1 MTIDKVT
8 AEAIM
13 DDLRD
18 VVAEVFGK
26 YGLAAP
32 KMRGKYGHSLQIS
45 FEATRFERGEGGINV
60 QSQEA
65 QYYKTF
71 GFKTLSGTK
80 LEAPLGTKFSSSG
93 KEYIFAGI
101 AAKRRKYPIYCL
113 HADTLAPTLF
123 TDHAVTLINSAAKKA
138 EV

>member
-1 MTIDKVT
+1 MTIDKTT

-13 DDLRD
+13 GDLRE
-18 VVAEVFGK
+18 VVNEIFGK

-32 KMRGKYGHSLQIS
+32 KMRGKYGPVLQIS
-45 FEATRFERGEGGINV
+45 LESTKFERGEGGVNV

-65 QYYKTF
+65 QYYTTY
-71 GFKTLSGTK
+71 GFESSDGLK
-80 LEAPLGTKFSSSG
+80 LDAPLGTKFSVSG

-123 TDHAVTLINSAAKKA
+123 TEHVIAKINFASTKA